1 LETNKIYCGST
12 LEVLKSFPENSIQ
25 CCVTSPPYYGLR
37 DYGTASWVGG
47 NPDCDHIAN
56 PKATKH
62 FGNPLFNENR
72 PSRDE
77 TKTANYYQDVCPKC
91 GAVREDIQIG
101 LEKTPEQYVQ
111 NLVEIFGE
119 VYRVLKDDG
128 TFWLNIGDS
137 YNGSGG
143 EHKDGGGQNGLNVK
157 DRGRV
162 GIVSGRN
169 IDNLKP
175 KDLIGIP
182 WMLAFALRSYGW
194 YLRQDIIWNKNNPM
208 PESVKDRCTKCH
220 EYIFLLSKNN
230 KYFYDYK
237 AIKEPNSDP
246 NRTNYQCGNRSFG
259 INPDRNDNDMGTR
272 SKDFKPDGR
281 NARSVWNINTKPY
294 REAHFATFPI
304 ELPTRCIKAGSKEG
318 DIILDPFN
326 GAGTTC
332 LAAKNLNR
340 QYIGIDL
347 NQKYCE
353 IAQKRIEKVEIL
365 S

>member
-1 LETNKIYCGST
+1 METNKIYCGNT
-12 LEVLKSFPENSIQ
+12 LEVLKLFPENSIQ

-37 DYGTASWVGG
+37 DYGTDG
-47 NPDCDHIAN
+47 
-56 PKATKH
+56 
-62 FGNPLFNENR
+62 
-72 PSRDE
+72 
-77 TKTANYYQDVCPKC
+77 
-91 GAVREDIQIG
+91 QIG

-111 NLVEIFGE
+111 NLANIFDE
-119 VYRVLKDDG
+119 VFRVLKSNG
-128 TFWLNIGDS
+128 TLWLNLGDS

-143 EHKDGGGQNGLNVK
+143 PGSQYDNKASEGYKGKFTKFENPNK
-157 DRGRV
+157 
-162 GIVSGRN
+162 N
-169 IDNLKP
+169 IDGLKP

-182 WMLAFALRSYGW
+182 WMVAFALRLNGW

-208 PESVKDRCTKCH
+208 PESVKDRCTRSH
-220 EYIFLLSKNN
+220 EYIFLLSKNK

-237 AIKEPNSDP
+237 AVQELATTPPATRDKNKEGYNPSYPKGDRFSP
-246 NRTNYQCGNRSFG
+246 GARTYGE
-259 INPDRNDNDMGTR
+259 
-272 SKDFKPDGR
+272 DGKR

-294 REAHFATFPI
+294 REAHFATFPL
-304 ELPTRCIKAGSKEG
+304 ELPERCIKAGSKEN